1 MAAIAAGTLVLASS
15 SFASIAV
22 AEQVPVT
29 VQIGEPPA
37 PGAPPPQEPSAPAP
51 EPPVSRP
58 PAPEAPA
65 PGPDPDPDPGQAPP
79 VVEET
84 PPAGEAAP
92 PAGAPDPAPEPPE
105 QTARPGPLPRTGSDA
120 LRLVRDA
127 AAAIAVGLLLVLA
140 ARKELP

>member
-1 MAAIAAGTLVLASS
+1 MATIAAGALVLVSS
-15 SFASIAV
+15 SFVSVAT

-29 VQIGEPPA
+29 VRIGDEPA

-51 EPPVSRP
+51 QP

-65 PGPDPDPDPGQAPP
+65 PGSDPDPGEAPP
-79 VVEET
+79 VVEGP
-84 PPAGEAAP
+84 PPAGEAPP
-92 PAGAPDPAPEPPE
+92 PAGAPDPAPEPAEEP
-105 QTARPGPLPRTGSDA
+105 APGPLPRTGSDA

-140 ARKELP
+140 TRPSAPKELP